1 MRFSKYLLPLIGC
14 FIGTATATAKEIV
27 IASGEWPPFQGK
39 NIENNGFATELVR
52 KAFANSGSKEK
63 VNIKFKYFTWSRSLD
78 FTRDGTTHATFLWSH
93 KKDREKDFLYS
104 DKLVDVSYVLFHLK
118 KTKLEWKTVPD
129 LKKFKIGITEG
140 YSYGK
145 EFDQAASEGVLKVS
159 AVPKDLQNFKKLVAG
174 RIDIFPNELNAGYE
188 LIKANFS
195 AKERANLTHHP
206 TALRNAPHY
215 LLFSKKYKESQEL
228 LELFNR
234 GLHKLKKTNEYNKI
248 VGKFTASKS

>member
-1 MRFSKYLLPLIGC
+1 MRPP
-14 FIGTATATAKEIV
+14 ATAKEIV
-27 IASGEWPPFQGK
+27 IASGEWSPFQGK
-39 NIENNGFATELVR
+39 NIKNNGFATELVR

-63 VNIKFKYFTWSRSLD
+63 VNVKFKYFTWSRSLA
-78 FTRDGTTHATFLWSH
+78 FTKDGTTHATFLWSH
-93 KKDREKDFLYS
+93 KKEREKDFLYS

-118 KTKLEWKTVPD
+118 KTKLEWKTVAD

-174 RIDIFPNELNAGYE
+174 RVDVFPNELNAGYE

-195 AKERANLTHHP
+195 AKDREKLTHHSN
-206 TALRNAPHY
+206 ALRNAPHY
-215 LLFSKKYKESQEL
+215 LLFSKKHKDSPEL
-228 LELFNR
+228 LKLFNK
-234 GLHKLKKTNEYNKI
+234 GLKHLHSTNKYKKI